1 MALGGTLSTKI
12 PHNKHNQDPLSNI
25 KKKKPFLTST
35 ALKKNPN
42 THTHTHNCLNLILIL
57 DLHLFKQKPY
67 VVDIKGR

>member
-1 MALGGTLSTKI
+1 MWLWGEPSAPRYLTTNTI
-12 PHNKHNQDPLSNI
+12 RIHFQT